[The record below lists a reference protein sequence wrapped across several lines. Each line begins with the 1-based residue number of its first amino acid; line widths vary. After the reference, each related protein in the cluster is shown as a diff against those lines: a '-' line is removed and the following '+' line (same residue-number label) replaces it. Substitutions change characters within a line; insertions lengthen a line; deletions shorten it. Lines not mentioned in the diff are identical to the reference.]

1 VYYFSD
7 EAQAPASHSKPP
19 ALYHEP
25 VLDQLLKDIKKGLAE
40 GGVLAKSSVSDG
52 EWLDKR
58 IFLNTMPRMLSYN
71 EVKPGVAV
79 LVEGEPYVCTWNN
92 IMQKQQRRPVNQ
104 TKLRHL
110 IRGNSIEYSFQQSDK
125 LQEAEIETKP
135 AVFIY
140 ERNGEWFFHDA
151 KDKSKRFSVSDE
163 MMGDSGKF
171 LKGNTEVETLWFDE
185 KLFRVKLPVKVELK
199 VTEAPPDVRGNT
211 AQGGSKVV
219 ELETGVSLDVPM
231 FVKLGDV
238 IRINTETGE
247 YVERV

>member
-1 VYYFSD
+1 MLAYN
-7 EAQAPASHSKPP
+7 
-19 ALYHEP
+19 
-25 VLDQLLKDIKKGLAE
+25 DI
-40 GGVLAKSSVSDG
+40 
-52 EWLDKR
+52 
-58 IFLNTMPRMLSYN
+58 
-71 EVKPGVAV
+71 KPGVAV

-104 TKLRHL
+104 TKLKHL
-110 IRGNSIEYSFQQSDK
+110 IKGTVTEYSFQQSDK

-140 ERNGEWFFHDA
+140 ARNGEWFFHDI
-151 KDKSKRFSVSDE
+151 KDKSKRFSVTDE

-171 LKGNTEVETLWFDE
+171 LKDNTEVETLWFDE

-211 AQGGSKVV
+211 AQGGSKIV
-219 ELETGVSLDVPM
+219 ELETGAMLDVPM
-231 FVKLGDV
+231 FVKQGDV
-238 IRINTETGE
+238 VRINTETGE